1 MTKTQNF
8 AVLGLQWGDEG
19 KGKIVNFLSPNFHAT
34 CRFQG
39 GHNAGHT
46 LIVNGKKLI
55 LHLLPSSICEKD
67 ALSLIGKGV
76 VLSPNDLFEEIS
88 EANTFLEGV
97 EDRLKISSA
106 CVLILDHHKK
116 FDQCREKSNSF
127 KTIGTTGRGIG
138 PAYEDK
144 VGRRAIRLVDCFY
157 EKILEEK
164 LRENLD
170 FYNFMF
176 NKLFSVEEVSFQETF
191 EKALSYGERLRPMT
205 KDISKLIIE
214 MNNDGKKVLFEGA
227 QGALLDVDNGTYPY
241 VTSSN
246 SSAAGIASGS
256 GLGPLSVSNILGIA
270 KAYTTRV
277 GEGPMPTELFDDIGI
292 HIAKKGGEVGAT
304 TGRPRRCGWFDAVA
318 MKKVIQSNSV
328 KSLCITKLD
337 VFDGMESIKICESYD
352 NSDEFFEE
360 SLNLDHVKP
369 QYIELSGWKKPIY
382 GLKTLDDFPKE
393 AIEFISKIEEVCG
406 VSVDILSTGP
416 ERESTIFKNDI
427 I

>member
-191 EKALSYGERLRPMT
+191 EKALSYGERLRSMT

-246 SSAAGIASGS
+246 SSASGIASGS

-304 TGRPRRCGWFDAVA
+304 TGRPRRCGWFDSVA
-318 MKKVIQSNSV
+318 MRKVIQSNSI

-337 VFDGMESIKICESYD
+337 VFDGMESIKICDSYD

-360 SLNLDHVKP
+360 SLNLDHVRP

-382 GLKTLDDFPKE
+382 GLKTLNDFPKE
-393 AIEFISKIEEVCG
+393 AIEFISKIEEICG
-406 VSVDILSTGP
+406 ISVDIISTGP